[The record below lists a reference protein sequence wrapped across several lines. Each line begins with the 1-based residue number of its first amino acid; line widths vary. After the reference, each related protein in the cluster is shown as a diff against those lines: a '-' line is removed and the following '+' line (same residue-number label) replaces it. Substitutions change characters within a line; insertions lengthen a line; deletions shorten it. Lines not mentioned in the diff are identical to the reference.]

1 MRWGIYLRIS
11 LDRGGKRAGVERQRA
26 DALAIVE
33 REDPTAD
40 VVEFED
46 NDVSAWSGVA
56 RPAYARMLAGV
67 AAGQL
72 DKIAAYHSDRLW
84 RSVADQ
90 QAFLM
95 VARDGGLKEVLTP
108 GQRFDPA
115 DADDEFASTIM
126 VAVAQKESANTS
138 RRMKRA
144 QAAKAERGEFHG
156 GPRAFGHSTDRTA
169 LVDDEAELIHEAARR
184 VLRGESMRSVVMD
197 WNGRGLK
204 STRGVP
210 WRVDSMRDL
219 LRQPRLAGLREHH
232 GQLYEAAWPP
242 ILDRVTWQRLTV
254 MFEARKRGP
263 NGSTRSARKNLL
275 SGMLRCHKCGQRLVG
290 TGDRYRCSAPGSG
303 GCSGATVR
311 IVHADAAVRDQI
323 LDYLDS
329 PAFAKALD
337 RAQRAAAK
345 SDAGI
350 SKALDQLAKDRA
362 QLTELGDA
370 FADGTLSR
378 TEYKRLTDRVR
389 ARIAENEA
397 MASKFDAAAAA
408 PGVGALADQGAKLR
422 EAWGAMTLQERRD
435 VLRALVDHVVVLPAP
450 PPVNR
455 FNPDRLDV
463 RWRF

>member
-11 LDRGGKRAGVERQRA
+11 LDRDGRRAGVERQRA
-26 DALAIVE
+26 DALAIVG
-33 REDPTAD
+33 REDPTAE

-46 NDVSAWSGVA
+46 NDVSAWSGVE
-56 RPAYARMLAGV
+56 RPAYERMLAEV

-72 DKIAAYHSDRLW
+72 DKIAAYHPDRLW

-95 VARDGGLKEVLTP
+95 VARDGGLKAVLTP

-126 VAVAQKESANTS
+126 IAVAQKESANTS

-156 GPRAFGHSTDRTA
+156 GPRAFGHSVDRTA
-169 LVDDEAELIHEAARR
+169 LENDEAELIREAAGR

-197 WNGRGLK
+197 WNSREIK
-204 STRGVP
+204 STHGVP

-219 LRQPRLAGLREHH
+219 LRQARLAGLREHH
-232 GQLYEAAWPP
+232 GELHEATWPP
-242 ILDRVTWQRLTV
+242 ILDRVTWQRLTA

-275 SGMLRCHKCGQRLVG
+275 SAMLRCHKCGQSLVG
-290 TGDRYRCSAPGSG
+290 TGDRYRCNAPGAG
-303 GCSGATVR
+303 GCAGATVR
-311 IVHADAAVRDQI
+311 IVHADAAVRNQV
-323 LDYLDS
+323 LEYLDS
-329 PAFAKALD
+329 PAFTRALA

-350 SKALDQLAKDRA
+350 SKALDLLANDRA

-378 TEYKRLTDRVR
+378 SEYKRLTDRVR
-389 ARIAENEA
+389 ARIEENEA
-397 MASKFDAAAAA
+397 RASRFDAAAAA
-408 PGVGALADQGAKLR
+408 PGVGALAGQGAKLR
-422 EAWGAMTLQERRD
+422 SAWEAMTLQERRD
-435 VLRALVDHVVVLPAP
+435 VLRALIDHIVVLPAP
-450 PPVNR
+450 PPLNK
-455 FNPDRLDV
+455 FNPDRLDI